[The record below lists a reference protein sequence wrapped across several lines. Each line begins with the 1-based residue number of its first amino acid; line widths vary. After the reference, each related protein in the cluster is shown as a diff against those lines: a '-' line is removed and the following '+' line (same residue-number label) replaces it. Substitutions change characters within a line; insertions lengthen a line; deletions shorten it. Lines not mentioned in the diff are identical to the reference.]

1 MTDYTETI
9 LNFVENEM
17 VDKKA
22 GLMLSVSESLIE
34 KGIVD
39 SLGVQ
44 ILIAYLEKEFG
55 IQISDNEIIPENF
68 DTISSIAC
76 FVNTKLI
83 ANR

>member
-76 FVNTKLI
+76 FVNNKLI
-83 ANR
+83 ASR